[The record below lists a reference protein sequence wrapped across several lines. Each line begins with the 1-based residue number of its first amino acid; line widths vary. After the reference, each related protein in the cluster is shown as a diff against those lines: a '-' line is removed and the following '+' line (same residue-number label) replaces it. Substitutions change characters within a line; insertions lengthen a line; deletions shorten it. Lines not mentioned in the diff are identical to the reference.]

1 MVILWTSTSRESRVP
16 FIEAS
21 PAMKCVA
28 GLAMIL
34 LAGLFALATP
44 QTCVGQGGHG
54 GGGGHGFG
62 SHGGGHSSHG
72 LSAGNTSGHQARG
85 RSIGRSVA
93 HFFGWRRTS
102 ASSQPPATRPASSNP
117 KTVPPSNPSI
127 VLPPRTHP
135 RPRWPGEEIIFG
147 PPFMFRHR
155 RFGFVGCSP
164 FGFPPNS
171 FFWSTELD
179 CFNSGFFFDPFF
191 FAGFSSYDFPTSG
204 SSFIG
209 WTEVPFAASQE
220 RSGSVEVSSTDAE
233 NAAESTV
240 KRELP
245 VTSLVLQDGSE
256 FGLTEYWLEGYDL
269 HYVTTYGGRNS
280 LPVQRID
287 LEKTVELNAERGVK
301 FVLRPRPAEP
311 RSLKD

>member
-1 MVILWTSTSRESRVP
+1 
-16 FIEAS
+16 
-21 PAMKCVA
+21 MKYVA
-28 GLAMIL
+28 RLAMIL
-34 LAGLFALATP
+34 LAGLSALAAP

-54 GGGGHGFG
+54 GGGGHGSG

-72 LSAGNTSGHQARG
+72 LSAGNTSGHQATG

-93 HFFGWRRTS
+93 HFFGWRGKS

-117 KTVPPSNPSI
+117 RTVPQSNPSI
-127 VLPPRTHP
+127 VLPPRLHP
-135 RPRWPGEEIIFG
+135 RCRRPGEAIIFR

-171 FFWSTELD
+171 VLWSTELD

-191 FAGFSSYDFPTSG
+191 LGGFSPYDFPISG
-204 SSFIG
+204 SGLIDR
-209 WTEVPFAASQE
+209 TEAPFAASQK
-220 RSGSVEVSSTDAE
+220 RSGSVEGSSTDAE

-240 KRELP
+240 KREPP

-256 FGLTEYWLEGYDL
+256 FGLTEYWLEGDEL

-287 LEKTVELNAERGVK
+287 LEKTVKLNAERGVK

-311 RSLKD
+311 R